1 MPRKSNTRAA
11 SGAGSIRQRPDGRWE
26 ARVTVGSN
34 PGTGKPIRRSIY
46 GDTQAAVRKEMTAVL
61 RDVDR
66 GTYQT
71 PSKMTVKI
79 WMETWLD
86 TFCTGLK
93 PLTVSAYNTAMKTH
107 IVPAFGAMPVQEL
120 KGIHVQKLFND
131 MLEAGKS
138 PKTVKNTAA
147 ILHKA
152 LSVAVKQGYIAANP
166 CEAAEVPK
174 VTRHEIKPLTD
185 AEIPVFLAAIE
196 DHPFRNAYGLCLFAG
211 LREGECLGLTWDCVD
226 FDRGRITVRQQLQK
240 SRTESGTYRIVSS
253 TKSGK
258 VRVIEPPTVAFDYLR
273 SERTRQVENRLR
285 AGKLW
290 DNAQDLVFTNP
301 LGGHVVIE
309 TFRRNFKRLAASM
322 GRPDL
327 RPHDLRYPY
336 VKHTTKIFSLRLMDF
351 QAQAYPDAR
360 RKTRG
365 ACRLLRVGQIQSPVR
380 PLCNRK
386 RFSCL
391 PPQSKMSWILY
402 ATSIRLSGYTST
414 RSISSSA
421 SSVVSVSASKIAL
434 DAFLRLS
441 CRACSSC
448 FCFACA
454 NTAA

>member
-166 CEAAEVPK
+166 CDAAEVPK

-226 FDRGRITVRQQLQK
+226 FERGRITVRQQLQK

-258 VRVIEPPTVAFDYLR
+258 VRVIEPPVVAFDYLR

-327 RPHDLRYPY
+327 RPHDLRHPY

-365 ACRLLRVGQIQSPVR
+365 ACQLLRVGQSRSPVR
-380 PLCNRK
+380 PLYNRK

-402 ATSIRLSGYTST
+402 AISMRLSGYTST
-414 RSISSSA
+414 RSISISA
-421 SSVVSVSASKIAL
+421 SSVVSASASKIAL
-434 DAFLRLS
+434 DASFRLS

>member
-1 MPRKSNTRAA
+1 
-11 SGAGSIRQRPDGRWE
+11 
-26 ARVTVGSN
+26 
-34 PGTGKPIRRSIY
+34 
-46 GDTQAAVRKEMTAVL
+46 MTAVL

-166 CEAAEVPK
+166 CDAAEVPK

-226 FDRGRITVRQQLQK
+226 FERGRITVRQQLQK

-258 VRVIEPPTVAFDYLR
+258 VRVIEPPVVAFDYLR

-327 RPHDLRYPY
+327 RPHDLR
-336 VKHTTKIFSLRLMDF
+336 HTCATVAIAAGADIKSVQSLMGHATASFTLDVYAHTSETMMADTASRMQSYYDNL
-351 QAQAYPDAR
+351 AQ
-360 RKTRG
+360 RG
-365 ACRLLRVGQIQSPVR
+365 
-380 PLCNRK
+380 
-386 RFSCL
+386 
-391 PPQSKMSWILY
+391 
-402 ATSIRLSGYTST
+402 
-414 RSISSSA
+414 
-421 SSVVSVSASKIAL
+421 
-434 DAFLRLS
+434 
-441 CRACSSC
+441 
-448 FCFACA
+448 
-454 NTAA
+454 

>member
-11 SGAGSIRQRPDGRWE
+11 YGAGSIRQRPEGLWE

-86 TFCTGLK
+86 IFCTGLK

-138 PKTVKNTAA
+138 PKTVKNKAA

-152 LSVAVKQGYIAANP
+152 LSVAVKQVYIAANQ

-226 FDRGRITVRQQLQK
+226 FERGRITVRQQLQK

-290 DNAQDLVFTNP
+290 DNAQDLGFTNP
-301 LGGHVVIE
+301 LGGPVVRE
-309 TFRRNFKRLAASM
+309 TFRRPFKRLAASM

-327 RPHDLRYPY
+327 RPHDLR
-336 VKHTTKIFSLRLMDF
+336 HTCATVAIAAGADIKSVQSLMGHATASFTLDVYAHTSETMMADTASRMQSYYDNL
-351 QAQAYPDAR
+351 AQ
-360 RKTRG
+360 RG
-365 ACRLLRVGQIQSPVR
+365 
-380 PLCNRK
+380 
-386 RFSCL
+386 
-391 PPQSKMSWILY
+391 
-402 ATSIRLSGYTST
+402 
-414 RSISSSA
+414 
-421 SSVVSVSASKIAL
+421 
-434 DAFLRLS
+434 
-441 CRACSSC
+441 
-448 FCFACA
+448 
-454 NTAA
+454 